1 MLRKSKLNF
10 TILLTS
16 ALVFGVLAGLMGII
30 LLYMGFT
37 GETGIIVWIFISFF
51 FIFIQWLI
59 GPWLIKRMTGAK
71 EIKEEEAPEIHQML
85 KEISEFAGIPKPK
98 LYFVNRSEP
107 NAFAFGR
114 TQGSSGVAL
123 HKGLIEILTKEEL
136 RAVIAHEVGHIKH
149 RDVSIMT
156 IASSLPTILY
166 YMVIIFGSGNRRNNS
181 ILQIIMVFIG
191 GMVAQFIGVL
201 LVMWLSRTR
210 EYYADEFSAY
220 ATKNPL
226 ALITGLSKITYKIT
240 PVKNQR
246 DNSFKTLYISD
257 PSKGEGDEIMEIA
270 KAINSEDAEKVE
282 EMIEMEK
289 YKYRKKEWM
298 MTHPVTA
305 KRLERLWKIKKG
317 LL

>member
-1 MLRKSKLNF
+1 MSKLNIS
-10 TILLTS
+10 ILLTT

-30 LLYMGFT
+30 LLYMGFS

-85 KEISEFAGIPKPK
+85 NEISKTAGIPKPK
-98 LYFVNRSEP
+98 LYFVNRNDP

-123 HKGLIEILTKEEL
+123 HKGLIDMLTKEEL

-181 ILQIIMVFIG
+181 ILQMIMVFIG
-191 GMVAQFIGVL
+191 GMIAQFIGVL

-220 ATKNPL
+220 ATGNPL

-240 PVKNQR
+240 PTKNEI
-246 DNSFKTLYISD
+246 DKSFKTLYISD
-257 PSKGEGDEIMEIA
+257 PSKGEEEEIMEIA
-270 KAINSEDAEKVE
+270 KAINSNNAEKVE

-289 YKYRKKEWM
+289 YKYGKKEWM
-298 MTHPVTA
+298 MTHPITA